1 MHRKP
6 NATIRDMAP
15 KRSGARGRPLR
26 AHLFLATTAFSGI
39 AWNRHARWPL
49 PLGTT
54 VASLQAGSGDQPDM
68 DNFKNRRHTLESF
81 IAAGVNGL
89 TLGTQYAL
97 ISIGFTLIFSI
108 MGVVNFAHGG
118 FYILGGYI
126 AYSLSALLGLPF
138 VAAVLIATLVT
149 GILGYVVQ
157 RLFVDK
163 YVSDHLATMLITLGI
178 YQIMTT
184 GVTYF
189 YGAEPVDFRFPITGA
204 LRGPGFYI
212 PYPNIVVTA
221 VCVAAIV
228 GVYYLVF
235 RTRYGIALRAM
246 ADDAPVARAQ
256 GIPPAR
262 MFPMAFGIAT
272 ALAGLTGAL
281 VTPML
286 ALEPT
291 GGESVLGKAFIVVI
305 LGGLGSVTG
314 AMIAAFVVGIIE
326 AYSSVYLGGSQGA
339 LALFVLVVLILL
351 VRPQGLLGTVARK
364 A

>member
-1 MHRKP
+1 ME
-6 NATIRDMAP
+6 
-15 KRSGARGRPLR
+15 
-26 AHLFLATTAFSGI
+26 
-39 AWNRHARWPL
+39 
-49 PLGTT
+49 
-54 VASLQAGSGDQPDM
+54 SL
-68 DNFKNRRHTLESF
+68 

-118 FYILGGYI
+118 FYILGGYF
-126 AYSLSALLGLPF
+126 AFSLSHSLGLPF
-138 VAAVLIATLVT
+138 AVAVLLATLAT
-149 GILGYVVQ
+149 GVLGYVIQ
-157 RLFVDK
+157 ALFVEK
-163 YVSDHLATMLITLGI
+163 YVTDHLATMLITLGI

-184 GVTYF
+184 GITIV
-189 YGAEPVDFRFPITGA
+189 YGAEPADFKFPVSGS
-204 LRGPGFYI
+204 LRGASFYI
-212 PYPNIVVTA
+212 PYSNLIVMA
-221 VCVAAIV
+221 VCATAIA

-235 RTRYGIALRAM
+235 KTRYGIALRAM
-246 ADDAPVARAQ
+246 ADDAPVAKAQ

-262 MFPMAFGIAT
+262 MFPMAFAIAT

-291 GGESVLGKAFIVVI
+291 GGEAVLGKAFIVVI

-314 AMIAAFVVGIIE
+314 AMLAAFIVGLIE
-326 AYSSVYLGGSQGA
+326 AYTSVYLGGSKGA

>member
-1 MHRKP
+1 M
-6 NATIRDMAP
+6 
-15 KRSGARGRPLR
+15 
-26 AHLFLATTAFSGI
+26 
-39 AWNRHARWPL
+39 
-49 PLGTT
+49 
-54 VASLQAGSGDQPDM
+54 
-68 DNFKNRRHTLESF
+68 ESV

-118 FYILGGYI
+118 FYILGGYF
-126 AYSLSALLGLPF
+126 AFSLSHSLGLPF
-138 VAAVLIATLVT
+138 VVAVLLATAAT
-149 GILGYVVQ
+149 GVIGYVIQ
-157 RLFVDK
+157 ALFVEK
-163 YVSDHLATMLITLGI
+163 YVTDHLATMLITLGI

-184 GVTYF
+184 GVTF
-189 YGAEPVDFRFPITGA
+189 VYGAEPVDFKFPISGS
-204 LRGPGFYI
+204 LRGAGFYI
-212 PYPNIVVTA
+212 PYPNLIVMA
-221 VCVAAIV
+221 VCATAIV

-246 ADDAPVARAQ
+246 ADDAPVAKAQ
-256 GIPPAR
+256 GIRPAR
-262 MFPMAFGIAT
+262 MFPMAFAIAT

-291 GGESVLGKAFIVVI
+291 GGEAVLGKAFVVVI

-314 AMIAAFVVGIIE
+314 AMIAAFIVGLVE

-339 LALFVLVVLILL
+339 LALFLLVVLILL

>member
-1 MHRKP
+1 ME
-6 NATIRDMAP
+6 
-15 KRSGARGRPLR
+15 
-26 AHLFLATTAFSGI
+26 
-39 AWNRHARWPL
+39 
-49 PLGTT
+49 
-54 VASLQAGSGDQPDM
+54 SLIS
-68 DNFKNRRHTLESF
+68 
-81 IAAGVNGL
+81 AGVNGL

-118 FYILGGYI
+118 FYILGGYF
-126 AYSLSALLGLPF
+126 AYSLSHTFGMPF
-138 VAAVLIATLVT
+138 VIAVLLATLAT
-149 GILGYVVQ
+149 GVVGYLIQ
-157 RLFVDK
+157 TFFVEK
-163 YVSDHLATMLITLGI
+163 HVADHLATMLITLGI

-184 GVTYF
+184 GVTF
-189 YGAEPVDFRFPITGA
+189 VYGAEPVDFKFPISGS
-204 LRGPGFYI
+204 LRGSGFYI
-212 PYPNIVVTA
+212 PYPNLIVMV
-221 VCVAAIV
+221 VCAMAIA
-228 GVYYLVF
+228 GVYYLVYK
-235 RTRYGIALRAM
+235 TRYGIALRAM
-246 ADDAPVARAQ
+246 ADDGPVARAQ
-256 GIPPAR
+256 GIPPAK
-262 MFPMAFGIAT
+262 MFPMAFAIAT

-291 GGESVLGKAFIVVI
+291 GGEAMLGKAFIVVI

-314 AMIAAFVVGIIE
+314 AMIAAFIVGLIE

>member
-1 MHRKP
+1 M
-6 NATIRDMAP
+6 
-15 KRSGARGRPLR
+15 
-26 AHLFLATTAFSGI
+26 
-39 AWNRHARWPL
+39 
-49 PLGTT
+49 
-54 VASLQAGSGDQPDM
+54 
-68 DNFKNRRHTLESF
+68 ESV

-118 FYILGGYI
+118 FYILGGYF
-126 AYSLSALLGLPF
+126 AYSLSHSLGLPF
-138 VAAVLIATLVT
+138 VVAVLLATVAT
-149 GILGYVVQ
+149 GVIGYVIQ
-157 RLFVDK
+157 TLFVEK
-163 YVSDHLATMLITLGI
+163 YVTDHLATMLITLGI

-184 GVTYF
+184 GVTF
-189 YGAEPVDFRFPITGA
+189 VYGAEPVDFRFPVSGS
-204 LRGPGFYI
+204 LRGAGFYI
-212 PYPNIVVTA
+212 PYPNLIVMA
-221 VCVAAIV
+221 VCATAIA
-228 GVYYLVF
+228 GVYYLVY

-246 ADDAPVARAQ
+246 ADDAPVAKAQ

-262 MFPMAFGIAT
+262 MFPMAFAIAT

-291 GGESVLGKAFIVVI
+291 GGEAVLGKAFVVVI

-314 AMIAAFVVGIIE
+314 AMIAAFIVGLVE

-339 LALFVLVVLILL
+339 LALFLLVVLILL